1 MNLFTNFSEGISAI
15 RSNFL
20 RAFLTAFIITIGITA
35 LVGILTA
42 IDGIKAT
49 VNSGLVDLGAGM
61 FDIQQKGSKERSRRF
76 GLVNK
81 SYPEITYREG
91 LRFKRLFESE
101 ARTSVYSRV
110 SFNTQ
115 VKNGQLKTNPN
126 ISLFGVDENTLFVK
140 GFALEKGRNFTPIEI
155 EKGSGVAVIGFEV
168 ASLLFPTED
177 PLNKFIMAYGNK
189 FQVVGILKETG
200 SFFGGQGA
208 DRVLSVPLAK
218 AEVLAAGKNVTYDI
232 TVLVEDPTRLG
243 ETMALA
249 RGMMRRVRKDQP
261 LNDDSF
267 EINKSET
274 LSSSLDQVTSSL
286 QVGGFGIGIITLLGA
301 AIGLLNI
308 MLVSVT
314 ERTHEI
320 GLRKAVGA
328 TPGNILQQFLLEAV
342 LICLLGGSLGIVIG
356 IILGNVVGDY
366 IGASAFIIPWV
377 WISVG
382 YAFCVGVGVASGLYP
397 AVKASK
403 LDPIDALQFE

>member
-1 MNLFTNFSEGISAI
+1 
-15 RSNFL
+15 
-20 RAFLTAFIITIGITA
+20 
-35 LVGILTA
+35 
-42 IDGIKAT
+42 
-49 VNSGLVDLGAGM
+49 
-61 FDIQQKGSKERSRRF
+61 
-76 GLVNK
+76 
-81 SYPEITYREG
+81 
-91 LRFKRLFESE
+91 
-101 ARTSVYSRV
+101 
-110 SFNTQ
+110 
-115 VKNGQLKTNPN
+115 
-126 ISLFGVDENTLFVK
+126 
-140 GFALEKGRNFTPIEI
+140 
-155 EKGSGVAVIGFEV
+155 
-168 ASLLFPTED
+168 
-177 PLNKFIMAYGNK
+177 
-189 FQVVGILKETG
+189 LKETG

-301 AIGLLNI
+301 AIGLMNI